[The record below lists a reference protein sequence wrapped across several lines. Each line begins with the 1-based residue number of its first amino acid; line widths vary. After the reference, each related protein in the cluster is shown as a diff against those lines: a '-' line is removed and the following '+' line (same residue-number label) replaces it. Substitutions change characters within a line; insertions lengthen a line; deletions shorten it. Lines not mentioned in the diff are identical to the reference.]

1 MLEHL
6 IDRVQRDSVV
16 AASGGRQVERQLDL
30 PVFSGKADDVVRD
43 HKLQRPVFGAA
54 DGDSDSSRAL
64 LWLDAVSDRVFHQ
77 HLKRELRNKAGKQR
91 LVRDGHLIGY
101 FIAEAHLLQFYIK
114 FRVLQLLRQR
124 DLDVAAAG
132 KPRLRQP
139 CKVLAIFWMSV
150 FPSICAMSAMLHR
163 TLYMKCGLT

>member
-16 AASGGRQVERQLDL
+16 AASDGRQVERQLDL
-30 PVFSGKADDVVRD
+30 PVLSGKADAVVRD

-54 DGDSDSSRAL
+54 DGDPDSPRPL

-114 FRVLQLLRQR
+114 FRVLQLLRQLESR
-124 DLDVAAAG
+124 ACVNPAKL
-132 KPRLRQP
+132 
-139 CKVLAIFWMSV
+139 LAIFWMSV

>member
-16 AASGGRQVERQLDL
+16 AASDGRQVERQLDL
-30 PVFSGKADDVVRD
+30 PVLSGKADAVVRD

-54 DGDSDSSRAL
+54 DGDPDSPRPL

-101 FIAEAHLLQFYIK
+101 FIAEPHLLQFYIK

-124 DLDVAAAG
+124 DLDVASAG
-132 KPRLRQP
+132 EPRLRQQSCSP
-139 CKVLAIFWMSV
+139 FSGCPYFH
-150 FPSICAMSAMLHR
+150 PSAP
-163 TLYMKCGLT
+163 